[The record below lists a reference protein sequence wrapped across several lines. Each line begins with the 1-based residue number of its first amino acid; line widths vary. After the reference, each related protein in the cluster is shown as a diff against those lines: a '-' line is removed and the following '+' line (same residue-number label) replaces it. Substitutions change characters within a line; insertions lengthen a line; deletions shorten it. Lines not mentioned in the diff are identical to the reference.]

1 MKTFIKFIAII
12 LLATF
17 LISCGSKKKQV
28 EKTKSQI
35 EVTRKL
41 DSVASSN
48 TFIASAAK
56 ESVNSNETEKEE
68 TIEYNGKP
76 GDSLKVI
83 KKGANG
89 KVLSE
94 TIYTGS
100 GKATLTSKEKTENKT
115 YDKSE
120 ASAKTADS
128 NVSVKEEDSKK
139 ESAEAKNV
147 DIEKSGF
154 TFMTWVWIL
163 FVVAIIVGIW
173 YLNNKFNIIL
183 RIKNLI

>member
-28 EKTKSQI
+28 EKTKSEI
-35 EVTRKL
+35 EVKRKL

-56 ESVNSNETEKEE
+56 ESVNSNETEKE
-68 TIEYNGKP
+68 
-76 GDSLKVI
+76 
-83 KKGANG
+83 
-89 KVLSE
+89 E

-183 RIKNLI
+183 RIKNLISQ